1 MVYVIDL
8 SLATSEQIEKSLGDR
23 IEQIRLSRNITQQML
38 ADEAGISLRT
48 IGRLEKG
55 EGTSLDTFIRVLIA
69 FGIQDNLK
77 NILPDPNARPLERV
91 NNLGSERKR
100 ARPTKPDESD
110 IPWSWGD

>member
-1 MVYVIDL
+1 MVDVIDL
-8 SLATSEQIEKSLGDR
+8 SLATSEQIEKALGDR

-48 IGRLEKG
+48 IRRLEKG

-69 FGIQDNLK
+69 FGIQENLK

-91 NNLGSERKR
+91 GNLGSERKR
-100 ARPTKPDESD
+100 ARPSESDESD